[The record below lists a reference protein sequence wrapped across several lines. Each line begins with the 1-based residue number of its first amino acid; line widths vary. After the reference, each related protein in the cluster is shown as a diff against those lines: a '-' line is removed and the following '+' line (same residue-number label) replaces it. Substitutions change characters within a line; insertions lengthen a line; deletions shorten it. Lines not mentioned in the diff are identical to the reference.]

1 VREGVVFCFCVV
13 VASARAL
20 FSCPR
25 FVPPALHTVA
35 PEQRAPA
42 STRPRLPR
50 VARGGLRFDLFNLLI
65 IIITLLAAPSAAAHG
80 LKRVFKVA
88 ELGEVAKVE
97 AAGHAAAWESARSFL
112 VVRVDPLRV

>member
-42 STRPRLPR
+42 STRLPR